1 MTITAPDGAYIIGG
15 GKYHF
20 GQAVTEELARA
31 AFEFP
36 MPTLSNMLEL
46 LRSVLELLPLDAL
59 KPFKGFL
66 GLDDAHFGTIVDAVN
81 NIGLID

>member
-46 LRSVLELLPLDAL
+46 LR
-59 KPFKGFL
+59 
-66 GLDDAHFGTIVDAVN
+66 
-81 NIGLID
+81 